1 MPPWLIGHR
10 MTQNT
15 GKIRLRTAGNDSGAV
30 VSRSWG
36 SASSLPTPAPA
47 ADPPPLQLELSGECW
62 HSEHF
67 QTSLLCTV
75 PWQCCGFV
83 PPGGPGQE
91 PAMNFCSRKAQ
102 LRMWQQLWG
111 PWAVQGLW
119 MGQCRKFNGPHS
131 PGLVFTPNT
140 TKGTADSTTWGHSPL
155 TAVGHRCGT
164 LWGWQQWP
172 PPPAGT
178 AILLSPG
185 CTAKTPLH
193 CSQPCHHQHLCRWQN
208 LKRQMDGKIPGWAD
222 HGAGDVS
229 SRSQRD
235 WTHIYPG
242 LFQCFSWPW
251 GQVLL
256 TAICLMLGNNLKQTS
271 KLFFFN

>member
-1 MPPWLIGHR
+1 
-10 MTQNT
+10 
-15 GKIRLRTAGNDSGAV
+15 
-30 VSRSWG
+30 
-36 SASSLPTPAPA
+36 
-47 ADPPPLQLELSGECW
+47 
-62 HSEHF
+62 
-67 QTSLLCTV
+67 
-75 PWQCCGFV
+75 
-83 PPGGPGQE
+83 
-91 PAMNFCSRKAQ
+91 
-102 LRMWQQLWG
+102 
-111 PWAVQGLW
+111 

-193 CSQPCHHQHLCRWQN
+193 CSQPCDHQHLCRWQN
-208 LKRQMDGKIPGWAD
+208 LKRQMGGKIPGWAD

-271 KLFFFN
+271 KLFFFLIKKKNVLTAENSCFTIFDIFFSYPQSLLLFIALPHDWVFLPLCFPPPATSPLLGISQKCYAARIHFYS